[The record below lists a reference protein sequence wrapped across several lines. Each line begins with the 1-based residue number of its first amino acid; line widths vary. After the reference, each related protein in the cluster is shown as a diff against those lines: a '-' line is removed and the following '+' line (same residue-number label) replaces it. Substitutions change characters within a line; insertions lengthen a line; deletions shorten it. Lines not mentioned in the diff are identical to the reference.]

1 MPVFF
6 NFSPVQTHLK
16 NVHDEIVAA
25 TAIPNPPAP
34 SQRSSFYPALHN
46 LELAPTPTKKAP
58 SPSRHKKVK
67 TNTPSLPSLP
77 LYARARHPAPLPI
90 YLHDSIAMTAV
101 IATAMLTVAAPAFP
115 PPSQPRRPP
124 PKRKPLRKSDVGG
137 SHQRR
142 SVKPAASGG
151 KPGKRARK
159 KNGKAASIKSRSGP
173 VELPASQSG
182 DLSRDPEP
190 DTVVIRT
197 NVAQP
202 AATIPSMVAR
212 ASFSKNM
219 GMYGER
225 VQAYTR
231 LIVPSRDDRPWQP
244 RSTDVRR
251 RSPGASIPGGG
262 YPPHQPLQD
271 EYIVRAFDDVSDDD
285 SIIMSPPPPTPPS
298 VAVECSWPAAQT
310 ESRLE
315 TIDRGVEHRV
325 ARPPA
330 ANDPIP
336 LTPSPAASY
345 MARQASTKIKTH
357 APRQLFS
364 PVLQ

>member
-1 MPVFF
+1 MTAGRAKQAMAPVVTIKAETTR
-6 NFSPVQTHLK
+6 PRAVPRGRREVK
-16 NVHDEIVAA
+16 IKAE
-25 TAIPNPPAP
+25 
-34 SQRSSFYPALHN
+34 
-46 LELAPTPTKKAP
+46 KKA
-58 SPSRHKKVK
+58 
-67 TNTPSLPSLP
+67 
-77 LYARARHPAPLPI
+77 
-90 YLHDSIAMTAV
+90 
-101 IATAMLTVAAPAFP
+101 
-115 PPSQPRRPP
+115 
-124 PKRKPLRKSDVGG
+124 
-137 SHQRR
+137 
-142 SVKPAASGG
+142 
-151 KPGKRARK
+151 
-159 KNGKAASIKSRSGP
+159 
-173 VELPASQSG
+173 

-202 AATIPSMVAR
+202 AAVMPSPSTVAW
-212 ASFSKNM
+212 ASFYKNM
-219 GMYGER
+219 GMNGER
-225 VQAYTR
+225 VHTR
-231 LIVPSRDDRPWQP
+231 LIVPSPVP
-244 RSTDVRR
+244 AS

-262 YPPHQPLQD
+262 SPPHQPLQD
-271 EYIVRAFDDVSDDD
+271 EYIVRAFDDVCDDD

>member
-1 MPVFF
+1 MPDAYAPAIIIPSISTTGF
-6 NFSPVQTHLK
+6 NGR
-16 NVHDEIVAA
+16 HDTAVDA
-25 TAIPNPPAP
+25 TASAVTVHLNQSVPCIFVGRRCKVNRRRQPEKAAGRSRGPSGRKAVTAGRAKQAMAP
-34 SQRSSFYPALHN
+34 VVTIKAETTRPWAVPRGRR
-46 LELAPTPTKKAP
+46 EVKIKAEKKA
-58 SPSRHKKVK
+58 
-67 TNTPSLPSLP
+67 
-77 LYARARHPAPLPI
+77 
-90 YLHDSIAMTAV
+90 
-101 IATAMLTVAAPAFP
+101 
-115 PPSQPRRPP
+115 
-124 PKRKPLRKSDVGG
+124 
-137 SHQRR
+137 
-142 SVKPAASGG
+142 
-151 KPGKRARK
+151 
-159 KNGKAASIKSRSGP
+159 
-173 VELPASQSG
+173 

-219 GMYGER
+219 GMYGEW
-225 VQAYTR
+225 VQPYTR

>member
-1 MPVFF
+1 MTAGRAKQAMAPVVTIKAETTR
-6 NFSPVQTHLK
+6 PRAVPRGRREVK
-16 NVHDEIVAA
+16 IKAE
-25 TAIPNPPAP
+25 
-34 SQRSSFYPALHN
+34 
-46 LELAPTPTKKAP
+46 KKA
-58 SPSRHKKVK
+58 
-67 TNTPSLPSLP
+67 
-77 LYARARHPAPLPI
+77 
-90 YLHDSIAMTAV
+90 
-101 IATAMLTVAAPAFP
+101 
-115 PPSQPRRPP
+115 
-124 PKRKPLRKSDVGG
+124 
-137 SHQRR
+137 
-142 SVKPAASGG
+142 
-151 KPGKRARK
+151 
-159 KNGKAASIKSRSGP
+159 
-173 VELPASQSG
+173 

-197 NVAQP
+197 NVAHP
-202 AATIPSMVAR
+202 AATTPSMVAR

-219 GMYGER
+219 GMHSER

-271 EYIVRAFDDVSDDD
+271 EYIVRSFDDVSDDD

-315 TIDRGVEHRV
+315 TIDRGVEPRV

-330 ANDPIP
+330 AKDPIP

-345 MARQASTKIKTH
+345 PARQASTKIKTR

-364 PVLQ
+364 PVLKIEAGVSETATTKSVAAAEKKLGRSLSPRTAAATSLLQLYLPAQPPVVTVKSQNGMPDGWFKNTGVDTPGSVSALGLPHHLGAAFLPF